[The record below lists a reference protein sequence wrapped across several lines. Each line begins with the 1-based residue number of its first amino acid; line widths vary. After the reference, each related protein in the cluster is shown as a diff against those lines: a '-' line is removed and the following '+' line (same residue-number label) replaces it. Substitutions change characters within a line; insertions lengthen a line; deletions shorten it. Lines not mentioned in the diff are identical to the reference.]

1 MEVIVNKPHD
11 SKHFETIVVG
21 GGQAGLT
28 VGYHL
33 AKRGKS
39 FVILDANEK
48 IGDAWRNRWDSL
60 RLFTPARYAGLPGFP
75 FPARADMFVSKDDV
89 ANYLEQYANRFRLP
103 VWLGYRV
110 DRLWKENERFA
121 LTGSGTRFEAENV
134 IVAMADYQIPKTPEF
149 ASELD
154 LNIVQL
160 HSHQYRNPLQLRD
173 GGVLVVGVGNSGAD
187 IGIEVARTHPTW
199 IAGKE
204 SGSIPIPI
212 ESLLARLLLVRV
224 VRFLGHHVLT
234 LSTPMGRKLRP
245 KALSNAAP
253 LVRVKPKDLIAAG
266 VERVPRVAGVRN
278 GRPLLADGRIL
289 DVANVIWCTGY
300 SHTFPWIDLSVFDS
314 EGRPIHERGVVPH
327 VPGIYFVGLHFLYA
341 MSSATLVGVNR
352 DAEYVVKALDRRA
365 KSSMLELPERLAS

>member
-1 MEVIVNKPHD
+1 
-11 SKHFETIVVG
+11 
-21 GGQAGLT
+21 
-28 VGYHL
+28 
-33 AKRGKS
+33 
-39 FVILDANEK
+39 
-48 IGDAWRNRWDSL
+48 
-60 RLFTPARYAGLPGFP
+60 
-75 FPARADMFVSKDDV
+75 
-89 ANYLEQYANRFRLP
+89 
-103 VWLGYRV
+103 
-110 DRLWKENERFA
+110 
-121 LTGSGTRFEAENV
+121 
-134 IVAMADYQIPKTPEF
+134 
-149 ASELD
+149 
-154 LNIVQL
+154 
-160 HSHQYRNPLQLRD
+160 LRD